1 MRAKKLFLSLLIV
14 GAGLVGTDQA
24 VLYMYINKHF
34 SNPDDYKK
42 TEIRKYPI
50 KDTSLSLDKTY
61 TGNGCFSGPMYN
73 LRGETVGGALGFK
86 DNNKPILTH
95 EQCCAIGSN
104 FNLDSVT
111 YIMCI
116 DTLTNDV
123 KSFPSYD
130 VNHGDMAY
138 DISRDKDF
146 IKNKIILQNGNY
158 LMIRGGIPPKSKRT
172 TNNGLQTLKLAFG
185 VDGDG
190 NYVFVKY
197 FGTISELQEYLK
209 REFGRDNPN
218 YKNDLNSKYAKA
230 AFMYLDGNNIVFD
243 GKCYIAHRK
252 SFIKDKMGL
261 IKLIKLR
268 YIQKAPHLNVK
279 QK

>member
-1 MRAKKLFLSLLIV
+1 MKAKKLFLSLLIA
-14 GAGLVGTDQA
+14 GTGLVGIDQA
-24 VLYMYINKHF
+24 ILYMYINKYF

-50 KDTSLSLDKTY
+50 KDYSLSLDKTY
-61 TGNGCFSGPMYN
+61 MDKRCFSGPMYN
-73 LRGETVGGALGFK
+73 LQWETVGGALGFQN
-86 DNNKPILTH
+86 NNKPILTH

-116 DTLTNDV
+116 DTLTGDV

-130 VNHGDMAY
+130 VNYGDMAY
-138 DISRDKDF
+138 NITQDTNF

-158 LMIRGGIPPKSKRT
+158 LMIRGGIPPRRLREK
-172 TNNGLQTLKLAFG
+172 NNGVQTLKLAFG

-190 NYVFVKY
+190 NYVFVKF

-218 YKNDLNSKYAKA
+218 YQNNKNSKYTKA

-243 GKCYIAHRK
+243 GRCHISRRK
-252 SFIKDKMGL
+252 SFVKDKSGFVKCL
-261 IKLIKLR
+261 KLNYVR
-268 YIQKAPHLNVK
+268 KAPHLNLK

>member
-1 MRAKKLFLSLLIV
+1 MLLIA

-24 VLYMYINKHF
+24 ILYLYINRYF

-50 KDTSLSLDKTY
+50 KDYSLSLDKAY
-61 TGNGCFSGPMYN
+61 ADSRCFSGPMYN

-95 EQCCAIGSN
+95 EQCCTIGAN

-116 DTLTNDV
+116 DTLTCDV
-123 KSFPSYD
+123 KSFPSHD
-130 VNHGDMAY
+130 ANHGDMAY
-138 DISRDKDF
+138 KKSLDTNF

-158 LMIRGGIPPKSKRT
+158 LMIRGGIPPKSHRT

-218 YKNDLNSKYAKA
+218 YKNNPNSKYAKA

-243 GKCYIAHRK
+243 GKCYVARRS
-252 SFIKDKMGL
+252 SFIKDKLGL
-261 IKLIKLR
+261 IKLAKLR
-268 YIQKAPHLNVK
+268 YIQHAPHLNIK